1 MVTVKLRGVNTV
13 RKRLADGSER
23 IYRYHRSTGASLP
36 GEPGSAEFLKAYAE
50 ADRMQPH
57 DVNNVAA
64 LIRTF
69 LLSPRFERSKKGRPR
84 AESTKKEYRRM
95 LTAVE
100 AEFGKMPVAAL
111 ASPKVRAVFADY
123 HEKVG
128 EDRPREADNRMTVLS
143 LVFSY
148 AASRG
153 TIKANPLEG
162 FERLYSGDRS
172 EIIWT
177 EADVS
182 RFMAEAP
189 VELKRAMILAIH
201 TGQRYGDLIRL
212 TWNDF
217 DGMTLRLKQSKT
229 KARVAVRCTA
239 ALLRMLETAPRT
251 STYILTRE
259 DGRPW
264 FTERNDKELG
274 KAWRRHME
282 AADFYPRPF
291 AELTKEEKAQH
302 LHFNDLRGTAVTLLA
317 EAGATVPQICAITGH
332 TLASATRI
340 LERYLAMT
348 EALSS
353 AAIIAFENAPETAFA
368 NRLQTGAAEVGA
380 AAAKR
385 QGKQ

>member
-13 RKRLADGSER
+13 RKRLAGGGVKT
-23 IYRYHRSTGASLP
+23 YRYHRATGTLLP
-36 GEPGSAEFLKAYAE
+36 GDPGSAEFLKAYAE
-50 ADRMQPH
+50 AEKMQPH

-64 LIRTF
+64 LIRAF

-100 AEFGKMPVAAL
+100 AEFGKLPIAAL

-123 HEKVG
+123 HENIG

-182 RFMAEAP
+182 RFMTEAP

-212 TWNDF
+212 TWSDF
-217 DGMTLRLKQSKT
+217 DGTTLRLKQSKT

-251 STYILTRE
+251 STYILTRH

-264 FTERNDKELG
+264 FTENNDKELG

-282 AADFYPRPF
+282 AAGFYPRPF
-291 AELTKEEKAQH
+291 AELTKQEKAQH

-368 NRLQTGAAEVGA
+368 NRLQTGAGEGGMVA
-380 AAAKR
+380 ARA